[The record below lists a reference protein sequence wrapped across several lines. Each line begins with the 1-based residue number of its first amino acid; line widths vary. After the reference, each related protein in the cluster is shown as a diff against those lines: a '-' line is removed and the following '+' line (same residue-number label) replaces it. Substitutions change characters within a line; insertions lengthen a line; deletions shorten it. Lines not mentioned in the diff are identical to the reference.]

1 MEAKNVQSLVLD
13 IVNLP
18 ESDSGTQLPPKKS
31 ILGVIKFVAFACPV
45 LYALVAH
52 CTHTH
57 CGHYMRRA
65 RRWSSVLSYVLWT
78 SCKGS
83 ARMQRP
89 GMLLHERRARRQ
101 KRSGVSSCMVRTLCV
116 GRAT

>member
-45 LYALVAH
+45 VYSIQWLYGRCQPNAGLMPSSIQCPLTLLTSLYQACDYLGPAKNPHTENTDALP
-52 CTHTH
+52 TQRYL
-57 CGHYMRRA
+57 HY
-65 RRWSSVLSYVLWT
+65 
-78 SCKGS
+78 
-83 ARMQRP
+83 Q
-89 GMLLHERRARRQ
+89 LHP
-101 KRSGVSSCMVRTLCV
+101 
-116 GRAT
+116 